1 MPTTVHKSPPNLICR
16 PIWAPKKQFVM
27 PAPTIVSRAPHL
39 NILPAMIRTCGLSC
53 NAASSMP
60 RTVTLLIPSDPIF
73 RRFIITTTSLGADE
87 LSLGGPGDLRQVS
100 DNPGRFSI
108 DEAHDLACRRL
119 AHHGDLS
126 SEPVDFKVC
135 WTPLAII
142 KTAVKTNTTRAMLRI
157 VTPVVRRRDDELRRI
172 YFNGICI

>member
-1 MPTTVHKSPPNLICR
+1 
-16 PIWAPKKQFVM
+16 M
-27 PAPTIVSRAPHL
+27 PAPAIISRAPDL
-39 NILPAMIRTCGLSC
+39 NIRPATIRTCGLSC
-53 NAASSMP
+53 NAPSSTP

-73 RRFIITTTSLGADE
+73 RRFIITTTSLE
-87 LSLGGPGDLRQVS
+87 LMGCPSGDRDLRQVS

-108 DEAHDLACRRL
+108 DDAHDLACRRL
-119 AHHGDLS
+119 AHHGALS

-142 KTAVKTNTTRAMLRI
+142 KTAVKTNTTRAMPRI